1 MNKPVVSIVTTILF
15 ILWMLV
21 QSVVPSWAARH
32 QTIKLG
38 YLEHA
43 GSVLCLIAA
52 DKGYFRKEGVT
63 VKLVGFTD
71 ARSGLAA
78 LTAGTIDAGAF
89 TVAETLNF
97 IAAGT
102 GIRIIAGG
110 GAVFDNNPV
119 SELDENGMEESYR
132 QGIVVSIPKQGPPKA
147 AITQLTA
154 GLIHAYR
161 AVRQYPRLGSRYAGR
176 AAGVVVF
183 NPNPD
188 YYRLERIWKSLGLQA
203 ADMKPDFLANHV
215 YEEIYCDAL
224 DRLMDSASDDP
235 IFKEL
240 SSKAVC
246 TPDCCPK
253 TKNK

>member
-1 MNKPVVSIVTTILF
+1 MSRPVVSIVTIVLF
-15 ILWMLV
+15 VLWILV

-32 QTIKLG
+32 QTIRLG

-52 DKGYFRKEGVT
+52 DKGYFRNEGVK
-63 VKLVGFTD
+63 VKLVRFTD

-78 LTAGTIDAGAF
+78 LAAGTIDVGAF
-89 TVAETLNF
+89 TVAETLNV

-119 SELDENGMEESYR
+119 SELDENGVEESYR
-132 QGIVVSIPKQGPPKA
+132 QGIVVSISKQGPPKA

-161 AVRQYPRLGSRYAGR
+161 AVRQYPRLGSGYAGR
-176 AAGVVVF
+176 SAGVVVF

-203 ADMKPDFLANHV
+203 AEMKPDFLSNHV

-224 DRLMDSASDDP
+224 DRLMDRAANDP
-235 IFKEL
+235 VFKEL
-240 SSKAVC
+240 SHKAVC

-253 TKNK
+253 DAKK

>member
-1 MNKPVVSIVTTILF
+1 
-15 ILWMLV
+15 
-21 QSVVPSWAARH
+21 
-32 QTIKLG
+32 
-38 YLEHA
+38 
-43 GSVLCLIAA
+43 
-52 DKGYFRKEGVT
+52 
-63 VKLVGFTD
+63 
-71 ARSGLAA
+71 
-78 LTAGTIDAGAF
+78 
-89 TVAETLNF
+89 VAETLNV

-119 SELDENGMEESYR
+119 SELGENGMEESYR
-132 QGIVVSIPKQGPPKA
+132 QGIVVSIPKQGSPKA

-161 AVRQYPRLGSRYAGR
+161 AVRQHPELVSGYAGR
-176 AAGVVVF
+176 PEGVVVF

-188 YYRLERIWKSLGLQA
+188 YYRLERIWKSLGLQV

-224 DRLMDSASDDP
+224 DSLMDSTPNDP
-235 IFKEL
+235 VFKEL

-253 TKNK
+253 TKKN